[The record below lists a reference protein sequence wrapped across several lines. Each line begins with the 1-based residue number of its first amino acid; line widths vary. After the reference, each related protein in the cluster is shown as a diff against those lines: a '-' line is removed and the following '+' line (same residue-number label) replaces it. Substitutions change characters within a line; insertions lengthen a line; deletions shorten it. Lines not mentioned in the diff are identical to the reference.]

1 MVGGAFRAAS
11 LVLDDLVERLA
22 ASLLGQPS
30 NSRAAERQEDTMLN
44 NLELQKKVLEAMDWE
59 PSLDAARIGVAAS
72 GGVVTLTGQVPSYA
86 DRLAA
91 ERVVK
96 QIAGVK
102 GLANDLEVRLPGD
115 ARRTDTDLASAAVK
129 ALEWDVQVP
138 NQNIKVRAADGWMTL
153 EGQVEWQFQRE
164 AADRAV
170 RHLLGVR
177 GLSNQI
183 TLTAKVTPTD
193 LKNRIEAALKRNAE
207 LEARQIRVE
216 TRGNTVV
223 LNGTVHSWAERD
235 EAERAV
241 WAAPGVVS
249 VEDHLAVTV

>member
-1 MVGGAFRAAS
+1 
-11 LVLDDLVERLA
+11 
-22 ASLLGQPS
+22 
-30 NSRAAERQEDTMLN
+30 MLN
-44 NLELQKKVLEAMDWE
+44 NVELQKKVLEAMDWE
-59 PSLDAARIGVAAS
+59 PSLDATRIGIAAS
-72 GGVVTLTGQVPSYA
+72 GGVITLTGQVPSYA

-96 QIAGVK
+96 RIVGVK
-102 GLANDLEVRLPGD
+102 GLANDLDVRLPGD
-115 ARRTDTDLASAAVK
+115 ARRTDTDLATAAVK

-138 NQNIKVRAADGWMTL
+138 HQRIKPRVADGWITL
-153 EGQVEWQFQRE
+153 EGEVEWQFQRE
-164 AADRAV
+164 AAERAV

-177 GLSNQI
+177 GVSNQI

-207 LEARQIRVE
+207 LEARKIRVE
-216 TRGNTVV
+216 TKGGTVV
-223 LNGTVHSWAERD
+223 LDGFVHSWAERD

-241 WAAPGVVS
+241 WAAPGVMV

>member
-1 MVGGAFRAAS
+1 
-11 LVLDDLVERLA
+11 
-22 ASLLGQPS
+22 
-30 NSRAAERQEDTMLN
+30 MLN

-59 PSLDAARIGVAAS
+59 PSLDATRIGIAAS

-96 QIAGVK
+96 RIVGVK
-102 GLANDLEVRLPGD
+102 GLANDLDVRLPGD
-115 ARRTDTDLASAAVK
+115 ARRTDTDLATAAVK

-138 NQNIKVRAADGWMTL
+138 HQLVKPRVADGWITL

-164 AADRAV
+164 AAERAV

-177 GLSNQI
+177 GVSNQI
-183 TLTAKVTPTD
+183 ILTAKVTPTD

-207 LEARQIRVE
+207 LEARKIRVE
-216 TRGNTVV
+216 TKGGTVV
-223 LNGTVHSWAERD
+223 LDGFVHSWSERD

-241 WAAPGVVS
+241 WAAPGVMA

>member
-1 MVGGAFRAAS
+1 
-11 LVLDDLVERLA
+11 
-22 ASLLGQPS
+22 
-30 NSRAAERQEDTMLN
+30 MLN

-59 PSLDAARIGVAAS
+59 PSLDATRIGIAAS

-96 QIAGVK
+96 RIVGVK
-102 GLANDLEVRLPGD
+102 GLANDLDVRLPGD
-115 ARRTDTDLASAAVK
+115 ARRTDTDLATAAVK

-138 NQNIKVRAADGWMTL
+138 HQLVKPRVADGWITL

-164 AADRAV
+164 AAEQAV

-177 GLSNQI
+177 GVSNQI
-183 TLTAKVTPTD
+183 TLSAKVTPTD

-207 LEARQIRVE
+207 LEARKIRVE
-216 TRGNTVV
+216 TKGGTVV
-223 LNGTVHSWAERD
+223 LDGFVHSWSERD

-241 WAAPGVVS
+241 WAAPGVMV
-249 VEDHLAVTV
+249 VEDRLAVTV

>member
-1 MVGGAFRAAS
+1 M
-11 LVLDDLVERLA
+11 LD
-22 ASLLGQPS
+22 
-30 NSRAAERQEDTMLN
+30 

-86 DRLAA
+86 DRMAA
-91 ERVVK
+91 ERIVK
-96 QIAGVK
+96 KLAGVK

-115 ARRTDTDLASAAVK
+115 ARRNDTDLASAAVK

-138 NQNIKVRAADGWMTL
+138 HQKIKLRVADGWMTL
-153 EGQVEWQFQRE
+153 EGQVEWQFQR
-164 AADRAV
+164 AAAERAV
-170 RHLLGVR
+170 RQLFGLRGV
-177 GLSNQI
+177 SNQI
-183 TLTAKVTPTD
+183 SLTPRVTPGD
-193 LKNRIEAALKRNAE
+193 LKIRIEAALRRNAE
-207 LEARQIRVE
+207 LEARKIRVE
-216 TRGNTVV
+216 TRGSTVV
-223 LNGTVHSWAERD
+223 LDGSVHSWAERD

>member
-1 MVGGAFRAAS
+1 
-11 LVLDDLVERLA
+11 
-22 ASLLGQPS
+22 
-30 NSRAAERQEDTMLN
+30 MLN

-59 PSLDAARIGVAAS
+59 PSLDATRIGIAAS

-96 QIAGVK
+96 RIVGVK
-102 GLANDLEVRLPGD
+102 GLANDLDVRLPGD
-115 ARRTDTDLASAAVK
+115 ARRTDTDLATAAVK

-138 NQNIKVRAADGWMTL
+138 HQLIKPRVADGWITL

-164 AADRAV
+164 AAERAV

-177 GLSNQI
+177 GVSNQI
-183 TLTAKVTPTD
+183 TLSAKVTPTD

-207 LEARQIRVE
+207 LEARKIKVE
-216 TRGNTVV
+216 TKGGTVV
-223 LNGTVHSWAERD
+223 LDGFVHSWAERD

-241 WAAPGVVS
+241 WSAPGVMA

>member
-1 MVGGAFRAAS
+1 
-11 LVLDDLVERLA
+11 
-22 ASLLGQPS
+22 
-30 NSRAAERQEDTMLN
+30 MLN
-44 NLELQKKVLEAMDWE
+44 NLELQKKVLEALDWE
-59 PSLDAARIGVAAS
+59 PSLDATRIGVAAS

-102 GLANDLEVRLPGD
+102 GLANDVEVRLPGD
-115 ARRTDTDLASAAVK
+115 ARRTDTDLAAAAVK
-129 ALEWDVQVP
+129 ALEWDVRVP
-138 NQNIKVRAADGWMTL
+138 HQGIKLRVADGWLTL

-177 GLSNQI
+177 GVSNQI
-183 TLTAKVTPTD
+183 ALKARVTPTD

-207 LEARQIRVE
+207 LEARKIRVE
-216 TRGNTVV
+216 TKGGTVV
-223 LNGTVHSWAERD
+223 LDGTVHSWAERE

-241 WAAPGVVS
+241 WAAPGVAA
-249 VEDHLAVTV
+249 VEDHLTVAV

>member
-1 MVGGAFRAAS
+1 
-11 LVLDDLVERLA
+11 
-22 ASLLGQPS
+22 
-30 NSRAAERQEDTMLN
+30 
-44 NLELQKKVLEAMDWE
+44 LELQKKVLEAMDWE
-59 PSLDAARIGVAAS
+59 PSLDATRIGIAAS

-96 QIAGVK
+96 RIVGVK
-102 GLANDLEVRLPGD
+102 GLANDLDVRLPGD
-115 ARRTDTDLASAAVK
+115 ARRTDTDLATAAVK

-138 NQNIKVRAADGWMTL
+138 HQLIKPRVADGWITL

-164 AADRAV
+164 AAERAV

-177 GLSNQI
+177 GVSNQI
-183 TLTAKVTPTD
+183 TLSAKVTPTD

-207 LEARQIRVE
+207 LEARKIKVE
-216 TRGNTVV
+216 TKGGTVV
-223 LNGTVHSWAERD
+223 LDGFVHSWAERD

-241 WAAPGVVS
+241 WSAPGVMA

>member
-1 MVGGAFRAAS
+1 
-11 LVLDDLVERLA
+11 
-22 ASLLGQPS
+22 
-30 NSRAAERQEDTMLN
+30 MLN
-44 NLELQKKVLEAMDWE
+44 NLELQKKVLEALDWE
-59 PSLDAARIGVAAS
+59 PSLDATRIGVAAS

-102 GLANDLEVRLPGD
+102 GLANDVEVRLPGD
-115 ARRTDTDLASAAVK
+115 ARRTDTDLAAAAVK
-129 ALEWDVQVP
+129 ALEWDVRVP
-138 NQNIKVRAADGWMTL
+138 HQGIKLRVSDGWLTL

-177 GLSNQI
+177 GVSNQI
-183 TLTAKVTPTD
+183 ALKARVTPTD

-207 LEARQIRVE
+207 LEARKIRVE
-216 TRGNTVV
+216 TKGGTVV
-223 LNGTVHSWAERD
+223 LDGTVHSWAERE

-241 WAAPGVVS
+241 WAAPGVAA
-249 VEDHLAVTV
+249 VEDHLTVAA